1 VSVAGLFIAGLG
13 IATLFPLLLDRGIV
27 LSAGHPDQAMAR
39 SSLVLGLA
47 VGSAPFALGALG
59 SVMPVR
65 MALLLVP
72 VVAVVGLFGVVASR
86 PHEPAH
92 PSVDA

>member
-1 VSVAGLFIAGLG
+1 
-13 IATLFPLLLDRGIV
+13 
-27 LSAGHPDQAMAR
+27 MAR

-72 VVAVVGLFGVVASR
+72 VVVVIGLFGVLASR
-86 PHEPAH
+86 PHAAQLPA
-92 PSVDA
+92 VGA